1 MFDGNGIL
9 HPRGLGLASHFGVC
23 TNTCTIGVAKNLYQM
38 GNILRDEHH
47 LSQINS
53 LSTPGDHFFI
63 ENSEGNRVE
72 VLGAV
77 RCKFKSLL
85 MLSIQSVFVFLFLFL
100 LIKRL

>member
-1 MFDGNGIL
+1 
-9 HPRGLGLASHFGVC
+9 
-23 TNTCTIGVAKNLYQM
+23 M

-63 ENSEGNRVE
+63 KNSDGNVGE

-77 RCKFKSLL
+77 KKVKITTKC
-85 MLSIQSVFVFLFLFL
+85 IAYNLFF
-100 LIKRL
+100 